1 MKQTNNFTP
10 RALLQSQT
18 LTEIESVGPNGEQSS
33 IPQFTNEDPS
43 SKIDQL
49 HPELQDDTED

>member
-18 LTEIESVGPNGEQSS
+18 LTEIESVGPNGE
-33 IPQFTNEDPS
+33 
-43 SKIDQL
+43 
-49 HPELQDDTED
+49 